1 VGMLVNGVW
10 TQQGYDM
17 RKTGGAFVRSE
28 TTFRRWIT
36 ADGSSGFRAE
46 PGRYHLFVSLACP
59 WASRVVI
66 VRKLK
71 KLQDAISMSTVY
83 WGDEGWFG
91 AGGDS
96 FPETVKGSIR
106 LHQVYTAAQPS
117 YTGRVTVPVLWD
129 HKQRTIVNNDSA
141 EILRMLNGEFDAFGD
156 PTVDFYPEELRPEI
170 DRLNAF
176 VYENVNDG
184 VYRAGFA
191 TSQWA
196 YEEAF
201 ERLFA
206 ALDELEARLARS
218 RYLVG
223 DRITEADWRLFTT
236 LVRFDLVYYAH
247 FKCNRRRLVDYRN
260 LWAYTRDLYQVH
272 GVAETVDLDH
282 IKRHYY
288 VSQDWINPTRI
299 VPKGPEIDFA
309 APHGRDRIYS
319 APQSVL
325 CERKTDD
332 RRHRD
337 RKRHP

>member
-1 VGMLVNGVW
+1 MLVNGIW

-17 RKTGGAFVRSE
+17 RQTGGAFVRSE
-28 TTFRRWIT
+28 SAFGGRIT

-46 PGRYHLFVSLACP
+46 AGRYHLFVSLACP

-71 KLQDAISMSTVY
+71 KLEDTISMSAVY
-83 WGDEGWFG
+83 WGEEGWCG
-91 AGGDS
+91 AAGAF
-96 FPETVKGSIR
+96 FPQAREGSMQ
-106 LHQVYTAAQPS
+106 LHQAYTAAQPT

-129 HKQRTIVNNDSA
+129 CKRKTIVSNDSA
-141 EILRMLNGEFDAFGD
+141 DILRMLNGEFDAFGD
-156 PTVDFYPEELRPEI
+156 ATVDLYPEGLRAEI
-170 DRLNAF
+170 DRVNAF

-206 ALDELEARLARS
+206 ALDELEARLGRS

-236 LVRFDLVYYAH
+236 LVRFDVVYYAH
-247 FKCNRRRLVDYRN
+247 FKCNRRRLVDYAN
-260 LWAYTRDLYQVH
+260 LWAYTRDLYQVP
-272 GVAETVDLDH
+272 GVAETVNIQQ

-288 VSQDWINPTRI
+288 VSQDWINPIRI

-309 APHGRDRIYS
+309 APHGRDRRHS
-319 APQSVL
+319 TRAPTAL
-325 CERKTDD
+325 RTN
-332 RRHRD
+332 RGR
-337 RKRHP
+337 

>member
-1 VGMLVNGVW
+1 MLVNGVW

-17 RKTGGAFVRSE
+17 RRTGGAFVREE
-28 TTFRRWIT
+28 TTFHGRIT

-46 PGRYHLFVSLACP
+46 RGRYHLFVSLACP

-66 VRKLK
+66 VRALK
-71 KLQDAISMSTVY
+71 KLEDAISMSLVY

-91 AGGDS
+91 DPAECVPDS
-96 FPETVKGSIR
+96 GEGFLW
-106 LHQVYTAAQPS
+106 LHDVYTAARPD

-129 HKQRTIVNNDSA
+129 RGKRTLVNNDSA
-141 EILRMLNGEFDAFGD
+141 EIMRMLNGEFDAFGD
-156 PTVDFYPEELRPEI
+156 PAVDFYPAELRGEI
-170 DRLNAF
+170 DRVNAF

-184 VYRAGFA
+184 AYRAGFA

-201 ERLFA
+201 ERLFS

-236 LVRFDLVYYAH
+236 LVRFDTVYYAH
-247 FKCNRRRLVDYRN
+247 FKCNRRHLVDYDN
-260 LWAYTRDLYQVH
+260 LWAYTRDLYHVA
-272 GVAETVDLDH
+272 GVAQTVDIDH

-288 VSQDWINPTRI
+288 VSQSWINPTRI
-299 VPKGPEIDFA
+299 VPLGPEIDFT
-309 APHGRDRIYS
+309 APHGRDRIY
-319 APQSVL
+319 PG
-325 CERKTDD
+325 
-332 RRHRD
+332 
-337 RKRHP
+337 

>member
-1 VGMLVNGVW
+1 MLVNGVW

-17 RKTGGAFVRSE
+17 RKTGGAFVRPQ

-46 PGRYHLFVSLACP
+46 RGRYHLFVSPACP

-71 KLQDAISMSTVY
+71 KLEDAISMSTVY

-91 AGGDS
+91 AGGDYF
-96 FPETVKGSIR
+96 FPERAEGSIR
-106 LHQVYTAAQPS
+106 LHRIYTTARPG

-129 HKQRTIVNNDSA
+129 RTQRTIVNNDSA

-156 PTVDFYPEELRPEI
+156 ATVDFYPPALRPQI
-170 DRLNAF
+170 DRVNAF

-206 ALDELEARLARS
+206 ALDELEVRLARS

-223 DRITEADWRLFTT
+223 DCITEADWRLFTT
-236 LVRFDLVYYAH
+236 LVRFDLVYYSH
-247 FKCNRRRLVDYRN
+247 FKCNLRRLVDCDN
-260 LWAYTRDLYQVH
+260 LWAYTRDLYQIP

-288 VSQDWINPTRI
+288 VSQDWINPSRI

-309 APHGRDRIYS
+309 APHGRDRFYP
-319 APQSVL
+319 AP
-325 CERKTDD
+325 RGA
-332 RRHRD
+332 
-337 RKRHP
+337 PM